1 MPSKRQILAPV
12 AALLLSVALL
22 IMGNGVQTTI
32 LPIRAGLE
40 GFSAIQIGVLG
51 SSYFVGFIFGCLV
64 VPRIILNVG
73 HIRTFTA
80 LVAIAST
87 ASLLNAMMVDPVSWI
102 VIRLITGACL
112 AGLFLII
119 ESWLNERAT
128 NETRGLIMS
137 TYIVINFSVITV
149 GQLMVTLDEPR
160 SFTLFSLAAILVSL
174 AAIPVAL
181 TRSPQPA
188 PITLVRLNPRKLF
201 AVSPAGVVGVFLV
214 GLANGSFW
222 ALGPVYAQRVGL
234 SVEAI
239 AYFMSVA
246 VIGGAIAQWPLG
258 RLSDK
263 IDRRLVMAGAAVGSA
278 LFCLALAVFGAGV
291 SEVRLPLAFLFGALT
306 LPAYAIAVAQ
316 TFDHAAPGDYVEISA
331 GLLLL
336 NGLGS
341 SIGPLIAS
349 MLIEM
354 NPSFLFLFI
363 GVMEC
368 VIVAFVL
375 SRIRLRDAPTEA
387 QKEDFDLANTGLA
400 VLVGDQD
407 AMDAS
412 PLVGT
417 TEELAKAS
425 ENS

>member
-1 MPSKRQILAPV
+1 MYSKRQILAPV
-12 AALLLSVALL
+12 TALLLSVALL
-22 IMGNGVQTTI
+22 IMGNGLQTTI

-40 GFSAIQIGVLG
+40 HFSAIEIGVLG
-51 SSYFVGFIFGCLV
+51 SSYFVGFIVGCLG
-64 VPRIILNVG
+64 VPYLILNVG

-87 ASLLNAMMVDPVSWI
+87 ASLLHPMIVDPGAWMMT
-102 VIRLITGACL
+102 RLLTGACL
-112 AGLFLII
+112 AGLHLII

-137 TYIVINFSVITV
+137 TYIVINFSVITI
-149 GQLMVTLDEPR
+149 GQLMVMLYEPQ
-160 SFTLFSLAAILVSL
+160 SFALFSLASVLVSL
-174 AAIPVAL
+174 AAVPVAL
-181 TRSPQPA
+181 TRSAQPA
-188 PITLVRLNPRKLF
+188 PITLVRFNPRKLIS
-201 AVSPAGVVGVFLV
+201 VSPTGVAGVFLV

-222 ALGPVYAQRVGL
+222 ALGPVFGQRIGL

-239 AYFMSVA
+239 AFFLSVT

-263 IDRRLVMAGAAVGSA
+263 IDRRLVMVGAAGASTI
-278 LFCLALAVFGAGV
+278 FSLALASFGDGSTAT
-291 SEVRLPLAFLFGALT
+291 RLTLAFLFGATT

-341 SIGPLIAS
+341 AIGPLIAAV
-349 MLIEM
+349 LIEM
-354 NPSFLFLFI
+354 SGAAALYLFI
-363 GVMEC
+363 GGVEC
-368 VIVAFVL
+368 IIVIFAL
-375 SRIRLRDAPTEA
+375 SRIRMREGVPEA
-387 QKEDFDLANTGLA
+387 EKEDFDLANTGLA
-400 VLVGDQD
+400 VMVGDAE
-407 AMDAS
+407 AMEAS

-417 TEELAKAS
+417 SDELKAE